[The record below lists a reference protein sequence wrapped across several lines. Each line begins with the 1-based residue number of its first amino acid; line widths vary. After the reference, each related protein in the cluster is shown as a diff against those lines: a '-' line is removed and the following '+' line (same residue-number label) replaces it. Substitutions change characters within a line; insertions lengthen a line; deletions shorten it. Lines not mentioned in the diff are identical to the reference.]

1 MDAFLTHMFKS
12 LSSFVLGTGLFGLKE
27 EAFLLLGFALL
38 SRYSTT
44 LIHDL
49 LVVPRDSFVD
59 FKGKLLASLMS
70 LLKLILNSRGVSFLT
85 VRLKAE
91 LNSLVVADDFLLN

>member
-1 MDAFLTHMFKS
+1 MLKS
-12 LSSFVLGTGLFGLKE
+12 LSSLSLGTDLFRLEE

-44 LIHDL
+44 MVHDL
-49 LVVPRDSFVD
+49 LVMPRDSFVD
-59 FKGKLLASLMS
+59 FKGKLFTSLVS
-70 LLKLILNSRGVSFLT
+70 LLKLILNSRGVSFLA

-91 LNSLVVADDFLLN
+91 LNSLVVADDFLLS